1 MGKIKEMAIWIKNYL
16 GKDTPFHLLRFHP
29 DYKMTTV
36 PATPIETLEKAYM
49 TCKEAG
55 LNYAYLGNVPGH
67 PAENTYC
74 PSCNEAVIKR
84 YSYEI
89 TRWNLTKDM
98 RCPVCGHQIPIK
110 GQLHTTGSKYPY
122 ALF

>member
-1 MGKIKEMAIWIKNYL
+1 
-16 GKDTPFHLLRFHP
+16 
-29 DYKMTTV
+29 MTTV

-49 TCKEAG
+49 VAKEAG

-74 PSCNEAVIKR
+74 PNCNELLIKR
-84 YSYEI
+84 YSFEI
-89 TRWNLTKDM
+89 TRWNLTKGM
-98 RCPVCGHQIPIK
+98 QCPVCSHQIPIK
-110 GQLHTTGSKYPY
+110 GNLHPAGASFPY